1 MEMVAPAGPMFQ
13 VVTLSGNTLTM
24 TSGTH
29 SLKDWRSQ
37 EVNKDLDK
45 ITGTLVQVIFDV
57 GKKAAHA
64 ICGGYISRMF
74 VFFFTEGPLY
84 KFWDAKKSD
93 TAKFE
98 RFYSGM
104 LEQGIYFAPSNFEA
118 AFVSLANSTYSCRL
132 KISKTNNSSC

>member
-1 MEMVAPAGPMFQ
+1 MVAPAGPMFQ

-57 GKKAAHA
+57 GNEAVHA
-64 ICGGYISRMF
+64 ICGWYISGMF
-74 VFFFTEGPLY
+74 VFFFTEEPLY
-84 KFWDAKKSD
+84 NVWDAKKGD
-93 TAKFE
+93 TA
-98 RFYSGM
+98 
-104 LEQGIYFAPSNFEA
+104 
-118 AFVSLANSTYSCRL
+118 
-132 KISKTNNSSC
+132 

>member
-37 EVNKDLDK
+37 EVNKDLDN
-45 ITGTLVQVIFDV
+45 I
-57 GKKAAHA
+57 
-64 ICGGYISRMF
+64 
-74 VFFFTEGPLY
+74 TEGPLSN
-84 KFWDAKKSD
+84 FWDAKKSD

-118 AFVSLANSTYSCRL
+118 AFASLAHST
-132 KISKTNNSSC
+132 